1 MSADK
6 YDGGYCLYI
15 PWLEISQ
22 KNKRIKSLLLMRKV
36 LTLTLSLWTI
46 QLRGIPVLLT
56 VNIHLEIIF
65 CGLSYKYNIIYITR
79 NHTGLSK
86 KESKYER

>member
-22 KNKRIKSLLLMRKV
+22 KNKRIKSLLLTRKV
-36 LTLTLSLWTI
+36 LLVINAIFLATI
-46 QLRGIPVLLT
+46 CPSPFRYSRFELVYDSVGGIPVLLT
-56 VNIHLEIIF
+56 VNIHLS
-65 CGLSYKYNIIYITR
+65 GNNILCLFT
-79 NHTGLSK
+79 
-86 KESKYER
+86 